1 MDHAAREA
9 GHDGFDDPVGLPG
22 GIDVAASV
30 QAGSVQPAGHGAYR
44 HHCPARGELVTDTTG
59 GPLVGAAPVL
69 DEVHRLGTGPG
80 GTVGWGA
87 GAVLESLGSSLV
99 VTSEPLR
106 QRGAGDAGLGGY
118 VGDRTTG
125 LDTHHE
131 PVAAL
136 RRQHSVTVGHGSGA
150 FSCRKDDSA
159 PPILTA
165 QAPLPPRLQPHDPQ
179 QLSTIHRPHGARAPL
194 SQRHTISD
202 QPAQM
207 PLPIDF
213 ADPLSVLP
221 ERDGA

>member
-1 MDHAAREA
+1 MAREA
-9 GHDGFDDPVGLPG
+9 GHDGFAAPVGPPG
-22 GIDVAASV
+22 GVDVAPSV
-30 QAGSVQPAGHGAYR
+30 QTGSVQPAGHGTHR
-44 HHCPARGELVTDTTG
+44 HHCPARGELVADAAG

-80 GTVGWGA
+80 GAAKRGA

-131 PVAAL
+131 PVAAP

-165 QAPLPPRLQPHDPQ
+165 QAPLPQH
-179 QLSTIHRPHGARAPL
+179 SMTTT
-194 SQRHTISD
+194 S
-202 QPAQM
+202 
-207 PLPIDF
+207 
-213 ADPLSVLP
+213 
-221 ERDGA
+221 

>member
-1 MDHAAREA
+1 MGVPRPWARQPPCGWDASDLLDVQVDHVAREA

-80 GTVGWGA
+80 GAAKRSA

-131 PVAAL
+131 PVAAP
-136 RRQHSVTVGHGSGA
+136 RRQHSVTVSHGSGA
-150 FSCRKDDSA
+150 FYVR
-159 PPILTA
+159 
-165 QAPLPPRLQPHDPQ
+165 RM
-179 QLSTIHRPHGARAPL
+179 IHHHP
-194 SQRHTISD
+194 S
-202 QPAQM
+202 
-207 PLPIDF
+207 
-213 ADPLSVLP
+213 
-221 ERDGA
+221 

>member
-1 MDHAAREA
+1 MWPGKRATMGLTTRLDC
-9 GHDGFDDPVGLPG
+9 PVG
-22 GIDVAASV
+22 SM
-30 QAGSVQPAGHGAYR
+30 SRRRFRPALSSQR
-44 HHCPARGELVTDTTG
+44 VTVRTDTTVPRGELVTDTTG

-131 PVAAL
+131 PVAVL
-136 RRQHSVTVGHGSGA
+136 RRQHSVTVSHGSGA

-213 ADPLSVLP
+213 ADPLRALP

>member
-1 MDHAAREA
+1 MGPGKRARI
-9 GHDGFDDPVGLPG
+9 GLLTRLVCPVGPG
-22 GIDVAASV
+22 VASPV
-30 QAGSVQPAGHGAYR
+30 QAGSVQPSGHGTHR
-44 HHCPARGELVTDTTG
+44 HHCPAHSQLVADAAG
-59 GPLVGAAPVL
+59 GPLVSTAPVL

-87 GAVLESLGSSLV
+87 GVVLESLGSSLV

-131 PVAAL
+131 PVAAP
-136 RRQHSVTVGHGSGA
+136 RRQHSVTVSHGSGA

-165 QAPLPPRLQPHDPQ
+165 QAPLPPTPHDYNLMTQ
-179 QLSTIHRPHGARAPL
+179 NN
-194 SQRHTISD
+194 
-202 QPAQM
+202 
-207 PLPIDF
+207 
-213 ADPLSVLP
+213 
-221 ERDGA
+221 